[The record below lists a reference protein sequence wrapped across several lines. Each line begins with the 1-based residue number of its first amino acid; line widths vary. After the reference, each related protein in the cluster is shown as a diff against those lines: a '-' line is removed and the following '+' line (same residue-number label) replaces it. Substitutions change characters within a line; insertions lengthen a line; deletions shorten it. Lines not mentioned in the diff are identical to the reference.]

1 VVYPP
6 YAEAGQSEKGAITS
20 MVTGSNP
27 SGPQPPYVTLV
38 PPSIG
43 EQEREPLEDLE
54 MPLPSPQTF
63 FLGGLFT
70 LGVFVVMYLASSI
83 ILPIVLAFVLKLL
96 LQPAVRLFERLYVPR
111 RVGALVAI
119 MLVIG
124 SVVGLVAVL
133 SLPAA
138 TWAQKLPEGIPRL
151 EAHLVVLKA
160 PIDALQRVIQQAE
173 KVADSPSEG
182 KPVVEVRRDL
192 GISGALF
199 AGTRAILDGLLT
211 TVLVLYF
218 LLVSG
223 EIFLRRIVEILP
235 NFKEKRQAVDISQQ
249 VEEDISAYL
258 VTITV
263 MNLVVGAATAIA
275 MYFCGLGDP
284 LLWGASAFLLNYVP
298 ILGPL
303 FGTFIFLLA
312 GLLTF
317 DSLWWALL
325 PPALYF
331 GIHLIEGETL
341 TPMLLARRFTL
352 NPVLVILSLVFWF
365 WMWGVPGAILAVPML
380 AILKIVCDRVRPLKV
395 LGHFL
400 EG

>member
-1 VVYPP
+1 
-6 YAEAGQSEKGAITS
+6 
-20 MVTGSNP
+20 
-27 SGPQPPYVTLV
+27 
-38 PPSIG
+38 
-43 EQEREPLEDLE
+43 
-54 MPLPSPQTF
+54 
-63 FLGGLFT
+63 
-70 LGVFVVMYLASSI
+70 
-83 ILPIVLAFVLKLL
+83 
-96 LQPAVRLFERLYVPR
+96 
-111 RVGALVAI
+111 
-119 MLVIG
+119 
-124 SVVGLVAVL
+124 
-133 SLPAA
+133 LPAA

>member
-1 VVYPP
+1 
-6 YAEAGQSEKGAITS
+6 
-20 MVTGSNP
+20 MVTVSNS
-27 SGPQPPYVTLV
+27 SGQQPPQVTLV
-38 PPSIG
+38 PASVG
-43 EQEREPLEDLE
+43 EPEAEPLEDLE
-54 MPLPSPQTF
+54 MLLPSPQTF

-70 LGVFVVMYLASSI
+70 LSAFVVLYLASSI

-111 RVGALVAI
+111 PVAALVAI

-124 SVVGLVAVL
+124 SVVGLVTVL

-173 KVADSPSEG
+173 KVADSPGEG
-182 KPVVEVRRDL
+182 NPVVQVRRDL

-199 AGTRAILDGLLT
+199 AGTRAILDGLFT

-263 MNLVVGAATAIA
+263 MNLIVGVATAAA

-331 GIHLIEGETL
+331 GIHLIEGEAL

-380 AILKIVCDRVRPLKV
+380 AILKIVCDRVRSLRV